1 MFSFFLFLDIF
12 SLFFMQAAVQ
22 IVTSQIV
29 TSSSC
34 LKVAMYVYYQ
44 RVEHIVSPSCS
55 PVDSQL
61 PQLRIHCAQ
70 PKPNWKCHTN
80 PIFFN
85 LREF

>member
-1 MFSFFLFLDIF
+1 
-12 SLFFMQAAVQ
+12 MQAAVQ

-44 RVEHIVSPSCS
+44 GVEHIVSPSCS

-70 PKPNWKCHTN
+70 PKPNWKCHTFEGVLA
-80 PIFFN
+80 IG
-85 LREF
+85 EGIK